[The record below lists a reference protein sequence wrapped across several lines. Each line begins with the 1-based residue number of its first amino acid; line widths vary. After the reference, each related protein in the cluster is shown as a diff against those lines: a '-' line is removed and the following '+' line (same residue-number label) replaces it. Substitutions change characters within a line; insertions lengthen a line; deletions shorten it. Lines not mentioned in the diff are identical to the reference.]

1 MALLVSP
8 GVNTSEIDLTASVPA
23 VGVSSGAT
31 VGTFRWGPANTVV
44 QVSSESDLLER
55 FFKPDNNSAVSFL
68 SSANFLAYGN
78 DLRLVRV
85 VRETAGT
92 SESTYNAVGVES
104 ANISLTVPFAS
115 VEVNVSSNLVFANLS
130 ALGGSDA
137 GFLNLAAGDYVVANG
152 ETKVIA
158 SIANANA
165 FFVTSTFTNPGT
177 DKAINTAVIRP
188 YSDGLITTIALST
201 TGVEVNVSSTLVIAN
216 TGAMGAAVNAGFHLL
231 QAGDY
236 VTVNSASVVVASVLA
251 NANGFLTTT
260 SSINPA
266 TDIAAPTSALRPGTF
281 TKLVTND
288 TVYSTTDYLSS
299 NSSVSWVARYPGK
312 VGNSLKVSVCAS
324 AAAYSGWPYALF
336 FDSAPGTSNYA
347 SSTGLSTAQDEMH
360 IVVVDEDGQF
370 SGTANTVLERF
381 AYVSKATDA
390 KGDDGSNIYYKDAIY
405 RTSKYIHWLG
415 HPDNASMNAA
425 NTWGQTVSALVD
437 AGITLF
443 HSPATVKNYSLRNA
457 ADGKPSTA
465 DYTSAWDLFEN
476 KETYD
481 VSLLFGGDFGYSANA
496 SIDTKTLTNNL
507 LDIVEARKD
516 SVAFVSPTYANSVTS
531 STKVADVVADR
542 GGFNSTS
549 YGVMDS
555 GWKYQY
561 DKYNDTYRWVPL
573 NADIAGLCVRTD
585 TQRDPW
591 FSPAGVNRGQ
601 IRNVVKLS
609 FTPSPGERD
618 TLYKNGVNPVV
629 GFPGEGTILYGDK
642 TMQGRSSAFD
652 RINVRRLFIV
662 LEKAISQASRQSLF
676 EFNDEF
682 TRAQFVALVEPFLR
696 DIQGRRGIYDFRVV
710 CDETNNSP
718 SVIDRN
724 EFVGDIYVKPA
735 RSINFIQL
743 NFVAVRSGVAFD
755 EIVGRF

>member
-85 VRETAGT
+85 VNETAGT
-92 SESTYNAVGVES
+92 SESTLNAVGLES
-104 ANISLTVPFAS
+104 ANISLTVPFKS
-115 VEVNVSSNLVFANLS
+115 VEVNVSTNLVFANLS
-130 ALGGSDA
+130 SLGGSDA
-137 GFLNLAAGDYVVANG
+137 GFLNLAAGDSVVANG
-152 ETKVIA
+152 ETKVVA

-165 FFVTSTFTNPGT
+165 FFVTSTFTNPGL
-177 DKAINTAVIRP
+177 DKVINTAVTRP
-188 YSDGLITTIALST
+188 SLAGPTITLST
-201 TGVEVNVSSTLVIAN
+201 SGVEVNVSSTLVIAN

-251 NANGFLTTT
+251 NSNGFITTV
-260 SSINPA
+260 SAINPA
-266 TDIAAPTSALRPGTF
+266 TDIAAPTSAFRPATF

-288 TVYSTTDYLSS
+288 TVYSTTDYLTS
-299 NSSVSWVARYPGK
+299 NSSISWVARYPGK

-370 SGTANTVLERF
+370 SGTANSVLERF

-437 AGITLF
+437 SGTTLF
-443 HSPATVKNYSLRNA
+443 HSPATVKNYSLRYA
-457 ADGKPSTA
+457 ADGKPTTA

-531 STKVADVVADR
+531 SAKVTDVVADR

-561 DKYNDTYRWVPL
+561 DKYNDMYRWIPL
-573 NADIAGLCVRTD
+573 SPDLAGLCVRTD
-585 TQRDPW
+585 ATRDPW
-591 FSPAGVNRGQ
+591 FSPAGLNRGQ
-601 IRNVVKLS
+601 IRNIIKLG
-609 FTPSPGERD
+609 FNPSPAERD
-618 TLYKNGVNPVV
+618 TLYKNGINPVV
-629 GFPGEGTILYGDK
+629 SFPGEGAILYGDK
-642 TMQGRSSAFD
+642 TLQGRSSAFD

-662 LEKAISQASRQSLF
+662 LEKAISKAARASLF

-682 TRAQFVALVEPFLR
+682 TRSQFVALIEPFLR

-710 CDETNNSP
+710 CDETNNP
-718 SVIDRN
+718 ASVIDSN
-724 EFVGDIYVKPA
+724 QFVGDIYVKPA